1 MSAPLPYNVTLTDQS
16 AIIRFSPHRDGAVD
30 DNWNTTY
37 SGSSFAEWSFDH
49 TFGQGVSYVVIHAVL
64 LSNSSSTIHHL
75 QVSSHRTT
83 LAGAYIIIDWA
94 GTAVWIYGSGSKNS
108 YNVAVDQGDVVQ
120 GQGDVGGL
128 LFSQTGL
135 NYGLHTVK
143 LSVSQGEVSISG
155 AIVTVGMGDPG

>member
-1 MSAPLPYNVTLTDQS
+1 MSAPLPYNVTLPAQS
-16 AIIRFSPHRDGAVD
+16 AIIRFFPHRDGVVD
-30 DNWNTTY
+30 DDWNTTY
-37 SGSSFAEWSFDH
+37 SGSSFAEWSFDN
-49 TFGQGVSYVVIHAVL
+49 TFGKGVSYVVIHAVL
-64 LSNSSSTIHHL
+64 LLYSSSTIHPL

-120 GQGDVGGL
+120 GQGDIDGL

-135 NYGLHTVK
+135 AYGLHTVK
-143 LSVSQGEVSISG
+143 LSVSEGEVSING
-155 AIVTVGMGDPG
+155 AIITVGMGEPG